1 MDSGGSIVSRSTQE
15 RIEIKKE
22 TKETKETNETK
33 EKKILSQSDKIKKL
47 EEELDF
53 YKSLFRERNNSCI
66 FNLRIKQI
74 NGKNVWVDR
83 VHDQREDFLQLDK
96 DDEVTEWLRPVR
108 CER

>member
-1 MDSGGSIVSRSTQE
+1 MDSGGSIVSWSTQE
-15 RIEIKKE
+15 RVEIKKGTEE
-22 TKETKETNETK
+22 T
-33 EKKILSQSDKIKKL
+33 LSQSDIIKKL

-66 FNLRIKQI
+66 FNLRVKQI

-83 VHDQREDFLQLDK
+83 VHDTREDFLQLDK